1 MTLTTTLLLMACA
14 AGLLGYA
21 ILRERRGYTPGRP
34 PLVPYTLLQ
43 FLAVLALLL
52 LAGHVI
58 SLLTGE
64 PYRGRF
70 G

>member
-1 MTLTTTLLLMACA
+1 MSLTTTLLLMACA
-14 AGLLGYA
+14 AALLGYTVW
-21 ILRERRGYTPGRP
+21 RERRGYAPGRP
-34 PLVPYTLLQ
+34 PLVPYALVQ
-43 FLAVLALLL
+43 FVAVLVLLL